1 MLAGA
6 ILWWKPHWEI
16 CDPLCTLLFT
26 LLVVKSTY
34 HLLHSAVNILLEGTP
49 HGFDQELVRKRFL
62 LIPGV
67 TNVHCLHI
75 WSLTLGKT
83 IVTAHIKAVRK

>member
-6 ILWWKPHWEI
+6 IMWWKPHWQL
-16 CDPLCTLLFT
+16 CDPICTLFFSV
-26 LLVVKSTY
+26 LVVNSTY
-34 HLLHSAVNILLEGTP
+34 YLLCSAVNILLEGSP
-49 HGFDQELVRKRFL
+49 QDMDQELVKRTL
-62 LIPGV
+62 LHIPGV

-83 IVTAHIKAVRK
+83 VVTAHIKAVRK